1 MFYQTMLSIRA
12 GERTRTP
19 KPSLYKSAALPL
31 SYSGKLFLLVVFGF
45 LKSIPITVVIG
56 VVLFKILL
64 A

>member
-1 MFYQTMLSIRA
+1 
-12 GERTRTP
+12 
-19 KPSLYKSAALPL
+19 L